1 MTEMLRRT
9 LMIMLTALFV
19 LGVTFNIV
27 LAKQI
32 PPIGFYNTSILLN
45 GRKMPSP
52 KAFTF
57 QNTTYMPIFYVHN
70 VLSAVNIKSSW
81 DGSGKVQT
89 WTLTAAGGQ
98 NAGLSLDA
106 KSGSVN
112 VVVNGAKE
120 EQHVVRVVLKDPY
133 SGVYTTYIPIWYIQ
147 QILNSLGVA
156 NAWNGSPGV
165 KTWNFTYS
173 GHAKSQ
179 TGGTTQ
185 GQSGPSA
192 QSGNIVKLQ
201 KTVTPL
207 TRQTASEIKSI
218 AANGSS
224 ITFFGHPT
232 QVARLKPSA
241 IFIAPPTK
249 NFPFGVAL
257 KVISASSKNGL
268 TTIQTV
274 KPSLAEVVK
283 TIHVVTTIPI
293 TQSEFIPNPQV
304 VPVSQLHPT
313 VSGGKRVQQRTT
325 ATPAPVGQGSSI
337 TIPFATQIGKQWTPQ
352 SSTETNSSSN
362 ITLSAGVTLQG
373 ELVLYHPIIKT
384 DINYHWP
391 HVPDGGTV
399 SFQAE
404 QTVTGELSGGISANI
419 STRIMLGEC
428 VFPILD
434 SGLFAVLSVY
444 MIPAANGEAQIV
456 VQFSGK
462 TFEDVGLAGAPLYGL
477 HSSGSGISPHF
488 NVKMIQFKG
497 VFQESMAVEMD
508 IGVMFCEFT
517 LAGLTNTVE
526 LEMIEKGDYA
536 LGSAHVSFKADAILL
551 YSLAGFIN
559 LPFFDVNKQFFST
572 QDTIWRVPP
581 SSTATGGSSSENGG
595 GGSAG
600 SAGQTGLTVTTIQ
613 KTGQQMND
621 GHGTVEVI
629 NWAMYSPFVFY
640 APFDYATNQP
650 GTRNSTPL
658 FASPNQKFV
667 LISYS
672 TFWPT
677 FGPGSKGSVFVVD
690 SKGRQYPVFTNG
702 FKDLASKAYT
712 VVFEVPSNVQIV
724 KALWVTNYGVTFV
737 TPLNLSSATVTN
749 VPVGN
754 TMNDG
759 HDTTE
764 TVKWAVGESD
774 YYDGNYNI
782 YTNTPGGPRT
792 KIAAPS
798 GYKYVL
804 VAYRTFWPGTSK
816 GNVILED
823 TSGNYYSPIGEGFK
837 TSTGSSY
844 CVIFEV
850 PQTVKVKGVY
860 WFTMYNKVFF
870 TPLSVP

>member
-27 LAKQI
+27 LAKQM
-32 PPIGFYNTSILLN
+32 PSIGFYNTSILLD
-45 GRKMPSP
+45 GKKMPSP

-81 DGSGKVQT
+81 DGAGKVQT

-98 NAGLSLDA
+98 NTGLSLDA

-112 VVVNGAKE
+112 VVVNGVKE

-156 NAWNGSPGV
+156 NAWNGSSGV

-207 TRQTASEIKSI
+207 TRQTTSEIKSI

-224 ITFFGHPT
+224 ITFFGHPN

-249 NFPFGVAL
+249 NYPFGVAL
-257 KVISASSKNGL
+257 KVISTSSKNGL

-293 TQSEFIPNPQV
+293 TQNDFIPNPQV

-313 VSGGKRVQQRTT
+313 ASGGKRVQQRTT
-325 ATPAPVGQGSSI
+325 ATPVPVGQGTSI

-352 SSTETNSSSN
+352 PNTETNSSSN

-373 ELVLYHPIIKT
+373 ELVLYHPIIKA
-384 DINYHWP
+384 DINFP
-391 HVPDGGTV
+391 GTSTA

-428 VFPILD
+428 VLPILD
-434 SGLFAVLSVY
+434 SPLFAVLSVY

-477 HSSGSGISPHF
+477 HSSGSGISPRF

-508 IGVMFCEFT
+508 IGVKFCEFPT

-536 LGSAHVSFKADAILL
+536 LGSAHVSFNADAILS

-559 LPFFDVNKQFFST
+559 LPLFDVNKQFFST
-572 QDTIWRVPP
+572 QDTIWQVPP
-581 SSTATGGSSSENGG
+581 SSTATSGGSSENGG
-595 GGSAG
+595 GSNAG
-600 SAGQTGLTVTTIQ
+600 STGQTGLTVTTIT

-629 NWAMYSPFVFY
+629 NWAMYSRFVFY
-640 APFDYATNQP
+640 ASFDFATNQP
-650 GTRNSTPL
+650 ETRNNTPL
-658 FASPNQKFV
+658 FAGPNQKFV

-690 SKGRQYPVFTNG
+690 SKGHRYPMFTDG
-702 FKDLASKAYT
+702 FKNMTSRAYT

-724 KALWVTNYGVTFV
+724 KALWVTNYGVTFA

-764 TVKWAVGESD
+764 TVKWAAEESN

-782 YTNTPGGPRT
+782 YTNTSSGSRT
-792 KIAAPS
+792 KIAALP
-798 GYKYVL
+798 GYEYVL
-804 VAYRTFWPGTSK
+804 VAYGTFWLGTSK
-816 GNVILED
+816 GSVILED
-823 TSGNYYSPIGEGFK
+823 TNGNYYSPIGGGFK
-837 TSTGSSY
+837 SSTGNSY
-844 CVIFEV
+844 CEVFEV
-850 PQTVKVKGVY
+850 PRGAKVKGVY
-860 WFTMYNKVFF
+860 WFTIYSKISF
-870 TPLSVP
+870 TPLNVS